1 MPARHGSSKTCRP
14 GSPADPT
21 ARFRRGPLTAP
32 NPPDD
37 PSPTEPDSR
46 WPEALA
52 PLRNRPYR
60 WLFFSNLAFFYGIQ
74 GQMLVRMLLA
84 WELTDSKLALGYT
97 SLLAAIPMV
106 LISPFGGAIADR
118 VNRRTLILV
127 GQAGIAVSE
136 GVIFLLLLTGHLA
149 FWHLLVGSFVLGC
162 LIPLIMPARMAMVV
176 GLIGKGGLARAMALS
191 GGGMQMMRIVAPA
204 IAGFLVAPI
213 GLEGAYSFGVAAYI
227 VAFLCMLN
235 VRAQPMPA
243 RPRGTML
250 ADVSYGMRYVL
261 EHRTVAVMLAFGILP
276 MFLAWPFQS
285 LLVVFADE
293 VWNVGERGFGAMQA
307 AAGIGGVVGAMI
319 LAARGEATERLRL
332 MVISACAFAL
342 FLVLF
347 ARSPSFLLALGFVLV
362 ADIFASMF
370 GTLNNTAIQILIPE
384 SVRGRISGF
393 LMMSFGLAPLGT
405 LPMTAA
411 ADRFGAP
418 DAVTGAAALLLV
430 GVAVALL
437 SSRSLRSVDETT
449 RLALE
454 APDED

>member
-1 MPARHGSSKTCRP
+1 M
-14 GSPADPT
+14 
-21 ARFRRGPLTAP
+21 
-32 NPPDD
+32 
-37 PSPTEPDSR
+37 R

-52 PLRNRPYR
+52 PLRNEAYR
-60 WLFFSNLAFFYGIQ
+60 WLFASNLAFFYGIQ
-74 GQMLVRMLLA
+74 GQMVVRMLLA
-84 WELTDSKLALGYT
+84 WHLTDSKLALGYT

-118 VNRRTLILV
+118 IDRRTLILT
-127 GQAGIAVSE
+127 GQAGIATSE
-136 GVIFLLLLTGHLA
+136 AVIFTLLLAGRLE

-176 GLIGKGGLARAMALS
+176 GLVGKGGLARAMALS

-204 IAGFLVAPI
+204 LAGFLVAPI
-213 GLEGAYSFGVAAYI
+213 GLEGAYAFGVAAYAT
-227 VAFLCMLN
+227 AFLCMLR

-243 RPRGTML
+243 RSGRTMW
-250 ADVSYGMRYVL
+250 ADVAYGLRYMR
-261 EHRTVAVMLAFGILP
+261 EHRTVGVMLLFGILP

-307 AAGIGGVVGAMI
+307 AAGIGGVLGAWI
-319 LAARGEATERLRL
+319 LALRGEASQRLRL
-332 MVISACAFAL
+332 MVVSAVAFAL

-347 ARSPSFLLALGFVLV
+347 ARSPSFWLALGFVLV
-362 ADIFASMF
+362 ADVFASMF
-370 GTLNNTAIQILIPE
+370 GALNNTAIQILIPE

-411 ADRFGAP
+411 AERFGAP
-418 DAVTGAAALLLV
+418 DAVTGAALILLVAV
-430 GVAVALL
+430 GVALAA
-437 SSRSLRSVDETT
+437 SASLRGVDETT
-449 RLALE
+449 RRALE
-454 APDED
+454 APDADAA